1 MRLICGDIELLLRQI
16 HSLLL
21 VFFFFF
27 FVILFCFLELELG
40 LAWFGW
46 FYLIS
51 TERTLNRPIY

>member
-27 FVILFCFLELELG
+27 VILFCFLELEFG

>member
-1 MRLICGDIELLLRQI
+1 MGMICGDIKLLLRQI
-16 HSLLL
+16 HSLFL
-21 VFFFFF
+21 VYF